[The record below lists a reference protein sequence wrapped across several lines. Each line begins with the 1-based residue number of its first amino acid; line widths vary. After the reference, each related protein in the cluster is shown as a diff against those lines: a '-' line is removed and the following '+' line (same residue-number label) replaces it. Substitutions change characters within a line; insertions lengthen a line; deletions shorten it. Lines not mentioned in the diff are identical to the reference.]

1 VGAPEFFAVTP
12 FLMPVH
18 SRAHTN
24 ANPGPAAHRP
34 MSPIPESDSR
44 IHKSMPTPPHNR
56 LSTSAAHRPPSAR
69 RTRNSER
76 ELAGKDVCFVSHC
89 VCSLFRPVVL
99 KHTPIDIYTRTIR
112 IELTSIRNCIRLQ
125 TAVRWP
131 ALSAESLSHEDV
143 CDGASSTATAGDEN
157 ELDREHLPSVDGAAR
172 TCSVAGNAVE
182 RRTSSTE
189 GAAWGSSTSVGS
201 AAVEPPSPHSTRTHP
216 SPPSP
221 PAQLVRSHTMPGIV
235 TGAAAGPM
243 PERERMSLDGV
254 MSTRM
259 VDRSLQAPSFHSE
272 SPLMHALTAEVGPGS
287 GLPTLNA
294 QLLASSTEERE
305 AAVYTAAYAQ
315 MKHQPANDDAHPPTI
330 RRRYFSDLTSTDGP
344 RAFEIVLAG
353 SDEDSGSRDYLTW
366 YYCDFIEA
374 VPVGPAPPFSS
385 ENTTSAD
392 ELIAWLG
399 KFKPRTR
406 MDAYPM
412 LQVAIVALNKLI
424 HKEVNIHNRQAE
436 TLIRLKYGPSFSCLL
451 GTQRRLRAPPE
462 VPESRAPFSLYF

>member
-1 VGAPEFFAVTP
+1 
-12 FLMPVH
+12 M
-18 SRAHTN
+18 
-24 ANPGPAAHRP
+24 
-34 MSPIPESDSR
+34 
-44 IHKSMPTPPHNR
+44 
-56 LSTSAAHRPPSAR
+56 
-69 RTRNSER
+69 
-76 ELAGKDVCFVSHC
+76 
-89 VCSLFRPVVL
+89 
-99 KHTPIDIYTRTIR
+99 
-112 IELTSIRNCIRLQ
+112 TSIRNYIRLQ

-157 ELDREHLPSVDGAAR
+157 ERDREHLPSVDGAAR
-172 TCSVAGNAVE
+172 TCSVAGNAVV

-201 AAVEPPSPHSTRTHP
+201 AAVEPPSPHSTRTHL

-221 PAQLVRSHTMPGIV
+221 PAQLVRSHTWAPGIV

-243 PERERMSLDGV
+243 PERERMSPDGG
-254 MSTRM
+254 MSTKM
-259 VDRSLQAPSFHSE
+259 VDRSPQAPSFHSE

-287 GLPTLNA
+287 SPPTLNA

-315 MKHQPANDDAHPPTI
+315 MKHQPAKDDAHPPSI

-424 HKEVNIHNRQAE
+424 HKEVNIHNKQAE

-451 GTQRRLRAPPE
+451 GARWRRRAPPE
-462 VPESRAPFSLYF
+462 VSEPRTPFSLNF